1 MGHIAP
7 VNSVDFANGNSD
19 YLVTSGRDRAV
30 KIWHWKSKTVKLT
43 VDLRKHGRGA
53 GLLYSNFRSVHDTIS
68 SQNLCFAHWAEIR
81 KKVQFRYVMTLLYYC
96 TILPFLAP
104 LICEYKCTIWSKPK
118 NLPKNYHL
126 LVQFSQLEET

>member
-53 GLLYSNFRSVHDTIS
+53 GLLVTFGVHDIS
-68 SQNLCFAHWAEIR
+68 SQPYVAQWAKIR
-81 KKVQFRYVMTLLYYC
+81 KKC
-96 TILPFLAP
+96 
-104 LICEYKCTIWSKPK
+104 
-118 NLPKNYHL
+118 NLWKRQAALFP
-126 LVQFSQLEET
+126 

>member
-53 GLLYSNFRSVHDTIS
+53 GLLYSNFRIVHDIYLAKTYVLHIGLKFEKKC
-68 SQNLCFAHWAEIR
+68 NLG
-81 KKVQFRYVMTLLYYC
+81 M
-96 TILPFLAP
+96 
-104 LICEYKCTIWSKPK
+104 S
-118 NLPKNYHL
+118 
-126 LVQFSQLEET
+126 

>member
-53 GLLYSNFRSVHDTIS
+53 GLLYSNFRIVHDIS

>member
-7 VNSVDFANGNSD
+7 VNSVDFANGNNA

-53 GLLYSNFRSVHDTIS
+53 GKFGDLLFCR
-68 SQNLCFAHWAEIR
+68 C
-81 KKVQFRYVMTLLYYC
+81 
-96 TILPFLAP
+96 
-104 LICEYKCTIWSKPK
+104 
-118 NLPKNYHL
+118 KNYL
-126 LVQFSQLEET
+126 